1 MIFSFKF
8 RERTGTKLRITV
20 VFTNRTIVGHCFSA
34 ENESKLLLWWQKIFE
49 LGLRQIDFGGD
60 QRPVVRALLTLV
72 SSLITLG
79 EDKSSTG
86 FLGAIGLGRKSAL
99 SLRSVA
105 HCKSKANIHVISSS
119 N

>member
-1 MIFSFKF
+1 MIP
-8 RERTGTKLRITV
+8 V
-20 VFTNRTIVGHCFSA
+20 VCAKWAIIGNCFSA

-60 QRPVVRALLTLV
+60 PRPVVKALLILV

-99 SLRSVA
+99 SLR
-105 HCKSKANIHVISSS
+105 
-119 N
+119 

>member
-1 MIFSFKF
+1 MTIFCY
-8 RERTGTKLRITV
+8 ITEMTDTEKHAV
-20 VFTNRTIVGHCFSA
+20 LSAKWMFLGHCFSA

-60 QRPVVRALLTLV
+60 QRPVVRAVLTLV

-86 FLGAIGLGRKSAL
+86 FLGAIGLGRRSAL
-99 SLRSVA
+99 SPR
-105 HCKSKANIHVISSS
+105 
-119 N
+119 